1 MVESSP
7 GPLPGL
13 LQKVKSEPAS
23 SGHERWRRDSSQQRL
38 VHPSSDIRV
47 DLDRLNF
54 LPRRR
59 PANRCTGIDSMLERT
74 RLIGTSVHRAQLA
87 AIDR

>member
-1 MVESSP
+1 MSDGDEIRRSRGSST
-7 GPLPGL
+7 PLL
-13 LQKVKSEPAS
+13 TFELT
-23 SGHERWRRDSSQQRL
+23 
-38 VHPSSDIRV
+38 DISV